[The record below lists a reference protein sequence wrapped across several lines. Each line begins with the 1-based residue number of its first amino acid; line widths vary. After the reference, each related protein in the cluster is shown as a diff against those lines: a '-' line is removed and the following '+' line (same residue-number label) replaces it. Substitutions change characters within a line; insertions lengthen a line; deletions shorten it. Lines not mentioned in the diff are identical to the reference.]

1 MIRKLLPP
9 DFDAIIRG
17 DITDANRDLDEETN
31 LSRIKREI
39 DHSVIEILRNLEEGY
54 DDDTLHDYIVETI
67 HLIRT
72 SESFG

>member
-9 DFDAIIRG
+9 DFDAIIMG
-17 DITDANRDLDEETN
+17 NITDANRDLDEETN
-31 LSRIKREI
+31 PSRIEREI
-39 DHSVIEILRNLEEGY
+39 DLSIIEILRNFKEY

-72 SESFG
+72 SELFG

>member
-9 DFDAIIRG
+9 DFDAIIMG
-17 DITDANRDLDEETN
+17 NITDANRDLDEETN
-31 LSRIKREI
+31 LSRIEREI
-39 DHSVIEILRNLEEGY
+39 DHSVIEILRNLEGY